1 MKNISLRGRPSQ
13 FQATL
18 PLGPCIH
25 RWRLDEPSGE
35 PFVNGTCQ
43 NCGITKPHRA
53 SLDAYNEFD
62 YAKRYAR

>member
-1 MKNISLRGRPSQ
+1 MKNISLRNRPDQ

-25 RWRLDEPSGE
+25 HWRIAEQNGSAMLP
-35 PFVNGTCQ
+35 GTCQ

-53 SLDAYNEFD
+53 SSDAYNESDF
-62 YAKRYAR
+62 ANRYAR